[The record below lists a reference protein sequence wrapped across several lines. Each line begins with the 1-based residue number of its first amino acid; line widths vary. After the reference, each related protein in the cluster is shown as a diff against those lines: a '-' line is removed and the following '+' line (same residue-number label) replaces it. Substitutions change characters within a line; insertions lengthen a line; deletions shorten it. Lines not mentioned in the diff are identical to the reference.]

1 MRSEFSKYLSKE
13 EWLIRE
19 KGWSQEKLR
28 VSETNF
34 TLGNGY
40 LGSRGIYEEIP
51 DGSEPGTYIA
61 GVYDEAG
68 AMVSELVN
76 APNPID
82 FRIAVEGEKLDMGR
96 MNIVENERI
105 LDMQKGLL
113 VRKTIFSDTRG
124 RRFLYQS
131 LRFFSLNDFHV
142 GGMQVYL
149 TALDAPARIIV
160 QDTIDDSVTN
170 IGGIL
175 EGRKRHTQL
184 VDVSSTN
191 NTNYMCVKTYIRK
204 LWIAYTS
211 FLAVQ
216 RGRGQGVGT
225 LNKIFNISLGKK
237 ETVCFTKIFTIYT
250 SRHISH
256 KKIKAI
262 ALRDSRKA
270 VSMGFETLLNRHIG
284 EWKNRWKI
292 SDIKIKGDSDAEKAL
307 RFNIYHLII
316 SGKEGDYNASIGA
329 RTLSGDGYRGHI
341 FWDTEIFILPFFI
354 YTNPE
359 LAGNLLK
366 YRYHR
371 LPQARLIAK
380 EKGYKGA
387 LFPWE
392 SADRGIE
399 VTPPYAKNLDGTIIE
414 IKTMNMEHH
423 IVCDI
428 AYGAWHYFSASG
440 DINFMIDA
448 GLEIMIETAR
458 FWASRVVY
466 DEKSKKYS
474 IKGVI
479 GPDEF
484 HENVD
489 NNMYTNGM
497 ARWNLIKAK
506 ECFEYFEKVRPR
518 HVKRLKRKLGIHEN
532 EFKSWKNIVENI
544 RIPFSKSKNIFEE
557 FDNYLR
563 KKDILLTKYDTNYMP
578 MIPKNVEVRG
588 FDQTQLVKQADVMM
602 IMYLLTEEFTHDE
615 KVRNYS
621 YYIKRTLHK
630 SSLSPSIYSI
640 MASEVGDS
648 TRAYVLFLVSLYAD
662 LKNNHGNTGEGIHAA
677 SLGGTW
683 QAAIM
688 GFAGFRIIDEM
699 PSFEPRLPGHW
710 QGMEFSLKWKGHD
723 LRVDVQKENVKIFVT
738 SKNPGYILIKCFN
751 SVHKILFN
759 KKYIFKK

>member
-28 VSETNF
+28 INETNF

-61 GVYDEAG
+61 GVYDQAG

-82 FRIAVEGEKLDMGR
+82 FRIIVEGEKLDMGR
-96 MNIVENERI
+96 MNIIENERI
-105 LDMQKGLL
+105 LDIQKGLL
-113 VRKTIFSDTRG
+113 ARKTMFSDTRG

-131 LRFFSLNDFHV
+131 LRFFSLNDIHV

-149 TALDAPARIIV
+149 TAIDQPVRIIV

-184 VDVSSTN
+184 ADVSSTN
-191 NTNYMCVKTYIRK
+191 NINYICVKTFARK

-216 RGRGQGVGT
+216 RGKGQGIGT
-225 LNKIFNISLGKK
+225 LNKIFNMSLNKK
-237 ETVCFTKIFTIYT
+237 ETVCFTKIFTVYT
-250 SRHISH
+250 SRHISN

-262 ALRDSRKA
+262 AFRDTKKA
-270 VSMGFETLLNRHIG
+270 VLMGFDKLLKRHV
-284 EWKNRWKI
+284 EAWHNKWKLT
-292 SDIKIKGDSDAEKAL
+292 DIKIKGDKDAEKAL
-307 RFNIYHLII
+307 RFNIYHLMI
-316 SGKEGDYNASIGA
+316 SGKEGDDNVSIGA

-354 YTNPE
+354 YTNPA
-359 LAGNLLK
+359 LAANLLK

-380 EKGYKGA
+380 QKGYRGA

-392 SADRGIE
+392 SADMGIE
-399 VTPPYAKNLDGTIIE
+399 VTPPYAKNLDGTIVE

-428 AYGAWHYFSASG
+428 AYGAWHYFSASS

-448 GLEIMIETAR
+448 GLEIMVETAR

-466 DEKSKKYS
+466 NEKNKKYS

-506 ECFEYFEKVRPR
+506 ECCEYFEKIRPR
-518 HVKRLKRKLGIHEN
+518 HLRKLKRKLCIHEN
-532 EFKSWKNIVENI
+532 EFKKWKHVAENI
-544 RIPFSKSKNIFEE
+544 KIPFSKSKNIFEE

-563 KKDILLTKYDTNYMP
+563 KKDILPTHYSDNYMP
-578 MIPKNVEVRG
+578 MIPKNVEIRG
-588 FDQTQLVKQADVMM
+588 FDKTQLVKQADVVML
-602 IMYLLTEEFTHDE
+602 MYLLTEEFTHEE
-615 KVRNYS
+615 KIRNYS

-648 TRAYVLFLVSLYAD
+648 TRAYVLFLISLYAD

-710 QGMEFSLKWKGHD
+710 RGMEFSLKWKGRD
-723 LRVDVQKENVKIFVT
+723 LRVDVKKDRVEISVI
-738 SKNPGYILIKCFN
+738 SKNPGSILIKCFN
-751 SVHKILFN
+751 SVHKVLFN
-759 KKYIFKK
+759 KKYVFKK